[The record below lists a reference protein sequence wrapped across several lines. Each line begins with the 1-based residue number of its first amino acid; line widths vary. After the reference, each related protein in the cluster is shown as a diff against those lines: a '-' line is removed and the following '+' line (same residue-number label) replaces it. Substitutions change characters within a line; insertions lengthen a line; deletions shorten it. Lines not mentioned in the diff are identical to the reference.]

1 MSTKEITETRNGK
14 TSVHRVG
21 PLAGLSAVVFWGAT
35 AAFII
40 TVVAV
45 AIPYWVKLGSF
56 HQGLWKYCQGSVC
69 FKLSGLPGWFKAIQA
84 FVCMSMVLSIGAFL
98 LSFVYTFV
106 HSVSKG
112 VVLQL
117 IIVAAALAALFML
130 VAAIWFVAKQ
140 EKHFGSS
147 FFLGGFALVLDVV
160 VAVAG
165 GLQKKKADA
174 AA

>member
-1 MSTKEITETRNGK
+1 RTLTETRNGK

-21 PLAGLSAVVFWGAT
+21 PLAGLSAIVFWGAI

-45 AIPYWVKLGSF
+45 VTPYRAKT
-56 HQGLWKYCQGSVC
+56 
-69 FKLSGLPGWFKAIQA
+69 GWFKAIQA
-84 FVCMSMVLSIGAFL
+84 LVYMSMVLSIGAFL
-98 LSFVYTFV
+98 LAFVYTFV

-117 IIVAAALAALFML
+117 IIVAAALVALFLL
-130 VAAIWFVAKQ
+130 VGDIWLVVKQ
-140 EKHFGSS
+140 KKHFGYS
-147 FFLGGFALVLDVV
+147 FYLGDFDFVLDIV
-160 VAVAG
+160 VAVGG
-165 GLQKKKADA
+165 GLQKTKADA